1 MAWQKTIGRAVGA
14 SGVGIHGGEQVAL
27 RLRPAPPG
35 TGVVFVRTDLGI
47 SIPARAENAR
57 DLAYATTLRLRGA
70 EARTVEH
77 LMAAVAGTGVTNVFV
92 DLSAAEVPILDG
104 SALPFVDLLTRAGV
118 VDQGASLPEIHVRRV
133 VRAGNDERWI
143 ELRPAPEFAV
153 DYRVRYDS
161 PAVGRQRF
169 VGSITPQRF
178 AATIAPARTFGFLE
192 EVAGLRRRGLG
203 LGGSLDNCI
212 VVDRERIVSGELR
225 FRDEFVRHKVLDLI
239 GDLAL
244 LEYPVRAL
252 VVANRAGHA
261 LHVAAVHELLA
272 TPEAWELVEPDR
284 VAPFTVR
291 PYAGSSEAE
300 AAVAG

>member
-1 MAWQKTIGRAVGA
+1 MACQKTVRRAVSA
-14 SGVGIHGGEQVAL
+14 NGVGIHGGERVAL

-57 DLAYATTLRLRGA
+57 DLAYATTLRVRGA

-77 LMAAVAGTGVTNVFV
+77 LMAAVAGVGVTNLFV

-104 SALPFVDLLTRAGV
+104 SALPFVELIRRAGV
-118 VDQGASLPEIHVRRV
+118 VDQGVSLPEMQVRRT
-133 VRAGNDERWI
+133 VRVGDEERWI
-143 ELRPAPEFAV
+143 ELRPASELVV
-153 DYRVRYDS
+153 DYLVSYDS

-169 VGSITPQRF
+169 VGAITPQRF
-178 AATIAPARTFGFLE
+178 ASAIAPARTFGFLE
-192 EVAGLRRRGLG
+192 DVASLHRRGLG

-212 VVDRERIVSGELR
+212 VVDRERILSGELR

-244 LEYPVRAL
+244 LEYPLRAQ
-252 VVANRAGHA
+252 VVAHRAGHS
-261 LHVAAVHELLA
+261 LHGAAVNELLA
-272 TPEAWELVEPDR
+272 CPEAWELAEPDR
-284 VAPFTVR
+284 LAPFTVR
-291 PYAGSSEAE
+291 PYGGDIPAE
-300 AAVAG
+300 VAVAG

>member
-1 MAWQKTIGRAVGA
+1 MAWQKTVRRAVSA
-14 SGVGIHGGEQVAL
+14 NGVGIHGGKQVAL

-47 SIPARAENAR
+47 AIPARAENAR

-77 LMAAVAGTGVTNVFV
+77 LMAAVGGVGITNLFV

-104 SALPFVDLLTRAGV
+104 SALPFVEMIRRAGF
-118 VDQGASLPEIHVRRV
+118 VDQGASLPEMQVRRV
-133 VRAGNDERWI
+133 VRVGDKERWI
-143 ELRPAPEFAV
+143 ELRPAPELFV
-153 DYRVRYDS
+153 DYLVSYDS

-169 VGSITPQRF
+169 VGAITPQRF
-178 AATIAPARTFGFLE
+178 ASAIAPARTFGFLE
-192 EVAGLRRRGLG
+192 EVASLRRRGLG

-212 VVDRERIVSGELR
+212 VVDRERILSGDLR

-244 LEYPVRAL
+244 LEYPLRAQ
-252 VVANRAGHA
+252 VVAHRAGHS
-261 LHVAAVHELLA
+261 LHVAVVNELLA
-272 TPEAWELVEPDR
+272 SPEAWELLEPDR
-284 VAPFTVR
+284 LAPLTVR
-291 PYAGSSEAE
+291 PYIGDSEPE
-300 AAVAG
+300 AVAAS

>member
-1 MAWQKTIGRAVGA
+1 MAWQRTVRRSV
-14 SGVGIHGGEQVAL
+14 SVNGVGIHGGEQVTL

-77 LMAAVAGTGVTNVFV
+77 LMAAVAGTGITNLYV

-104 SALPFVDLLTRAGV
+104 SALPFVELLHGAGV
-118 VDQGASLPEIHVRRV
+118 VDQGASQPEMQVRRV
-133 VRAGNDERWI
+133 IRVGDDERWI
-143 ELRPAPEFAV
+143 ELRPAAELAV

-169 VGSITPQRF
+169 VGTITPRRF
-178 AATIAPARTFGFLE
+178 ASAIAPARTFGFLE
-192 EVAGLRRRGLG
+192 EVASLRSRGLG

-212 VVDRERIVSGELR
+212 VVDRDRILSGELR
-225 FRDEFVRHKVLDLI
+225 FPDEFVRHKVLDLI

-244 LEYPVRAL
+244 LEYPVRAR
-252 VVANRAGHA
+252 VVAHRAGHA
-261 LHVAAVHELLA
+261 LHVAAVNELLA
-272 TPEAWELVEPDR
+272 SPEAWELVEPDR
-284 VAPFTVR
+284 LAPFTVR
-291 PYAGSSEAE
+291 PYGAEDEAE
-300 AAVAG
+300 AVVAG